1 MTSLFMA
8 SPPVGASCEVC
19 KINFSFIRFWFVLT
33 TSGFFY
39 VFTHAEKKKTLYW
52 TRNVNN
58 LETLFNQTAIA
69 VLVILP
75 PDVDQN
81 LLVDVTVTH
90 LYFYF
95 SNILKAE
102 LVIEDFNIVTLVL
115 FLERRI
121 ETRHISVSR
130 SWSAVLPVTDQ
141 DSTRQNQ

>member
-1 MTSLFMA
+1 M
-8 SPPVGASCEVC
+8 
-19 KINFSFIRFWFVLT
+19 FS
-33 TSGFFY
+33 
-39 VFTHAEKKKTLYW
+39 HMQKKKPLYW